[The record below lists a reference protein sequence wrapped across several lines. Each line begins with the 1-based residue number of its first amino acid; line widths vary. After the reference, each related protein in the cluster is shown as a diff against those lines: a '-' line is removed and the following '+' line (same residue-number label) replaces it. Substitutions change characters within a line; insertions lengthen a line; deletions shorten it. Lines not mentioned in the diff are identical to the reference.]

1 MKKIESKNVKVNKF
15 VLSKI
20 FFINHNLKYKN
31 SLLGRIYNVK
41 IGKNRTYFKFN
52 HILIEVKIY
61 LIVK

>member
-1 MKKIESKNVKVNKF
+1 MI
-15 VLSKI
+15 L
-20 FFINHNLKYKN
+20 INKN
-31 SLLGRIYNVK
+31 SLLNRIYNVK